1 MQDIV
6 IVGRARGPISN
17 SQPVGSLLLT
27 DALIAN
33 TPTGIVTSLYTENST
48 SFLVQNTG
56 FFNIKNA
63 IIDNVVSK
71 TLVAG
76 GDEVFLDN

>member
-1 MQDIV
+1 
-6 IVGRARGPISN
+6 
-17 SQPVGSLLLT
+17 LT